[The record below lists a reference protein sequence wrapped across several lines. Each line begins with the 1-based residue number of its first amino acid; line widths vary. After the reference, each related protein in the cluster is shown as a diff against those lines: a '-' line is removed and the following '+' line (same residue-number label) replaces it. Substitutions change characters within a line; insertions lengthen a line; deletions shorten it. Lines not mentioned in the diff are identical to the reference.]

1 MAGMIEEIFG
11 VQPRAVRLAER
22 AEQQKEIDANIAE
35 QTSVLGKL
43 GAGIGTGLGQG
54 LTEGLRERLGI
65 KTDAERIAESNK
77 AEAQQLVQAMSQATN
92 PADFEKIKLAL
103 IARGADPKY
112 VTMFETMR
120 KDALERQKPVIPEQV
135 SKQDIDNASNLIS
148 STLEELGFDSGDFV
162 GNYDSDAY
170 NVDVMQR
177 VNQEKAKLLTS
188 QKQGNQT
195 PLPTDS
201 QLVAYFVKKDALEGV
216 VRNVKGFLDNE
227 TVYTPR
233 AIEVTD
239 YQDMRSGDIIEVKK
253 KQ

>member
-11 VQPRAVRLAER
+11 VQPRDVRLAQR
-22 AEQQKEIDANIAE
+22 AKQQQEIDANIAE
-35 QTSVLGKL
+35 QTSALGKL
-43 GAGIGTGLGQG
+43 GAGIGTGIGQG

-65 KTDAERIAESNK
+65 RTDAEKIAESNK
-77 AEAQQLVQAMSQATN
+77 AEAQQLVQAMSQATK
-92 PADFEKIKLAL
+92 PADFEAIKLAL

-120 KDALERQKPVIPEQV
+120 KDALERQKPVVPQQV
-135 SKQDIDNASNLIS
+135 SAQDIDNAGNLIDK
-148 STLEELGFDSGDFV
+148 TIEELGLPTDFV
-162 GNYDSDAY
+162 GSYDADAY
-170 NVDVMQR
+170 KVDLMER

-201 QLVAYFVKKDALEGV
+201 QLVSFFVRDDVKKGIIRSDGGIFDTEL
-216 VRNVKGFLDNE
+216 
-227 TVYTPR
+227 VYTPPQ
-233 AIEVTD
+233 IVVTD
-239 YQDMRSGDIIEVKK
+239 YQDQTTGEIFEVKK

>member
-35 QTSVLGKL
+35 QTSALGKL

-77 AEAQQLVQAMSQATN
+77 AEAQQLVQAMSQATK
-92 PADFEKIKLAL
+92 PADFEAIKLAL

-120 KDALERQKPVIPEQV
+120 KDALERQKPVIPQQV
-135 SKQDIDNASNLIS
+135 SSQDLVNAGNIINKTFEDIGLPVDD
-148 STLEELGFDSGDFV
+148 FDGTHDK
-162 GNYDSDAY
+162 DSY
-170 NVDVMQR
+170 YVDVMER

-201 QLVAYFVKKDALEGV
+201 QLVAYFVKKDVSTGV
-216 VRNVKGFLDNE
+216 LRVNKGWVNDDV
-227 TVYTPR
+227 VYTPP
-233 AIEVTD
+233 ALEVKEM
-239 YQDMRSGDIIEVKK
+239 QDMRTGNTFEVKK
-253 KQ
+253 K

>member
-1 MAGMIEEIFG
+1 MIEEIFG
-11 VQPRAVRLAER
+11 VQPRAVRLAQR

-35 QTSVLGKL
+35 QTSALGKI

-92 PADFEKIKLAL
+92 PADFETIKLAL

-120 KDALERQKPVIPEQV
+120 KDALERQKPVIPQQV
-135 SKQDIDNASNLIS
+135 SKQDIDNAGNVIDKTFEDMGLPVADF
-148 STLEELGFDSGDFV
+148 TGTNDKDS
-162 GNYDSDAY
+162 YY
-170 NVDVMQR
+170 VDLMQR
-177 VNQEKAKLLTS
+177 VNQEKAKILTS

-201 QLVAYFVKKDALEGV
+201 QLLALFVKKDVLEGV
-216 VRNVKGFLDNE
+216 IRSDGGSFDEQV
-227 TVYTPR
+227 VYTPK
-233 AIEVTD
+233 ALEVKEM
-239 YQDMRSGDIIEVKK
+239 QDMRTGATFEVKK
-253 KQ
+253 K

>member
-11 VQPRAVRLAER
+11 VQPRAVRLAQR

-35 QTSVLGKL
+35 QTSALGKL

-77 AEAQQLVQAMSQATN
+77 ADAQQLVQAMSQATN

-120 KDALERQKPVIPEQV
+120 KDALEKQKPVVPQQV
-135 SKQDIDNASNLIS
+135 SKQDIDNAGNIINK
-148 STLEELGFDSGDFV
+148 TFEELNLPVDDFSGT
-162 GNYDSDAY
+162 YDKNSY
-170 NVDVMQR
+170 YVDIMER
-177 VNQEKAKLLTS
+177 VNQEKAKILSS

-201 QLVAYFVKKDALEGV
+201 QLVALFVKKDVSEGV
-216 VRNVKGFLDNE
+216 IRVNRDFWNDDVTYNPK
-227 TVYTPR
+227 

>member
-11 VQPRAVRLAER
+11 VQPRDVRLAER

-35 QTSVLGKL
+35 QTSALGKL

-77 AEAQQLVQAMSQATN
+77 AEAQQLVQAMSQATK
-92 PADFEKIKLAL
+92 PADFEAIKLAL

-120 KDALERQKPVIPEQV
+120 KDALERQKPVIPQQV
-135 SKQDIDNASNLIS
+135 SKQDVDNAGNIINKTFEDMGLPVD
-148 STLEELGFDSGDFV
+148 EFSGT
-162 GNYDSDAY
+162 YDKNSY
-170 NVDVMQR
+170 YVDLMQR
-177 VNQEKAKLLTS
+177 VNQEKAKILTS

-201 QLVAYFVKKDALEGV
+201 QLLSLLVKNDVLKGV
-216 VRNVKGFLDNE
+216 IRVNRDFWNDEVSYNPE
-227 TVYTPR
+227 
-233 AIEVTD
+233 AIEVKEM
-239 YQDMRSGDIIEVKK
+239 QDMRTGSTYEVKK